1 LTLDKT
7 LCDFIAFIGFY
18 ILYEHMGSRSAK
30 SIPAVLTIISVEVV
44 DVVVE
49 TASVGTWISEVFVSV
64 VRSIVVNVTVVTD
77 E

>member
-1 LTLDKT
+1 
-7 LCDFIAFIGFY
+7 
-18 ILYEHMGSRSAK
+18 MGSRSAK